1 VNRNVPAIPRDGRHR
16 YALRIYY
23 EDTDA
28 GGIVYHANYL
38 RFAERA
44 RTEALR
50 DMGIPHA
57 EMTERF
63 GLMFVVRK
71 VDVDYLRAARL
82 DDSVVVETSALEVG
96 GATVLLRQDVIAP
109 AGLCARLVVRLAC
122 VRPGENKPGRMPPRW
137 RSALAA
143 LCDAGRMTEA
153 GKGIECGSGS

>member
-1 VNRNVPAIPRDGRHR
+1 MRV
-16 YALRIYY
+16 YF

-57 EMTERF
+57 EMMERF

-71 VDVDYLRAARL
+71 VDVEYLRAARL
-82 DDSVVVETSALEVG
+82 DDSLVVETTAVEVA
-96 GATVLLRQDVIAP
+96 GASVLLRQDVIGPDGA
-109 AGLCARLVVRLAC
+109 CATLMLRLAC
-122 VRPGENKPGRMPPRW
+122 IRAGGRKPERIPPAW
-137 RSALAA
+137 RTTLAA
-143 LCDAGRMTEA
+143 FSDAGR
-153 GKGIECGSGS
+153 GIQGQDAAERGDRG